1 MHRPGGGGWIA
12 QERGPVARGGAV
24 ATRPEP
30 GTCAKSRPAQSH
42 NIPSLGSSSSIS
54 IAHSVLRSAGPHQKK
69 KTIQLNPPTAA
80 CKIRAAGSVWVGAG
94 GAVSPVRCG
103 VSALRS
109 PGDRRRETGGG
120 GGGSAALVLGG
131 SWRSGFLLLLPCPDP
146 LLPPSPSSFSR
157 RHKNRVAER
166 ESWRKRVWSRAG
178 PCRAGPE
185 GVWAGLGWVGL
196 GGRALPQT
204 NDTAPHGQ
212 ARLRHSLSL
221 SLSHS
226 LRAPTLGGSSSSG
239 SLLPSF
245 TDINSTAPPSNLNFP
260 GFIKRKKIAKL

>member
-1 MHRPGGGGWIA
+1 MHWSIHNLRTNTSPCSCFACQIA
-12 QERGPVARGGAV
+12 VFLCKPLLVSPPSPRFANSIQSLPLHFVLVHQRCQWCPLKNVFHYNNQTAFKVVTIQMNPQEFKCIELIP
-24 ATRPEP
+24 
-30 GTCAKSRPAQSH
+30 
-42 NIPSLGSSSSIS
+42 NPSLGSSSSIS

-166 ESWRKRVWSRAG
+166 ERAG
-178 PCRAGPE
+178 ERECGAERGRAGPE
-185 GVWAGLGWVGL
+185 GVWA
-196 GGRALPQT
+196 
-204 NDTAPHGQ
+204 APCT
-212 ARLRHSLSL
+212 LR
-221 SLSHS
+221 
-226 LRAPTLGGSSSSG
+226 
-239 SLLPSF
+239 
-245 TDINSTAPPSNLNFP
+245 
-260 GFIKRKKIAKL
+260 